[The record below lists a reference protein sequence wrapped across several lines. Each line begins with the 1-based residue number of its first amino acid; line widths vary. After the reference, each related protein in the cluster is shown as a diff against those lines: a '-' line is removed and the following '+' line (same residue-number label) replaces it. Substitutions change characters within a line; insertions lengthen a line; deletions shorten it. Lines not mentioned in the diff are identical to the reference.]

1 MMKLFQS
8 SYIIGTIVTQTGNIP
23 QIATRWQLN
32 DYLGALKVRLAIQ
45 RGSYRVE
52 PGIYAIRNP
61 CATDNVLVTANYKL
75 TFDIVRRNLD
85 GLNVWLLVLDTK
97 GVNVW
102 CAAGKKTFGSDEL
115 IRRIKQVKLHDM
127 VSHRR
132 IIVPQLG
139 APGIS
144 AAKVRK
150 ESIPVQQNDDIN
162 ASKAISA
169 PNFSKFSRPTKAD
182 SGFNVLFGPVNAKD
196 IKKFLNNGY
205 KATRE
210 MRTATFTFA
219 DRLILI
225 PVEFIL
231 DLKYL
236 ASLIV
241 LLLLLSGISQSGYS
255 ITKIMPNSLAIIL
268 NSLMAYT
275 AGTVVAPLL
284 LPYLPFRSF
293 SMKGL
298 TVGLLA
304 FTFMLYSKTT
314 GNWLQSLAWLFV
326 YSALPAFMTMNFT
339 GTSNYTSLSG
349 VLKEMKVAVPL
360 QITFGALAIV
370 IFIISK
376 IV

>member
-1 MMKLFQS
+1 MKTSLP
-8 SYIIGTIVTQTGNIP
+8 YIIGTVATNAGDIP
-23 QIATRWQLN
+23 QITTRWQIA
-32 DYLGALKVRLAIQ
+32 DYLGALKVRLAFG

-52 PGIYAIRNP
+52 PGLYAIGNP
-61 CATDNVLVTANYKL
+61 CATDDVLVTANYKL
-75 TFDIVRRNLD
+75 TFDIVRRNLE

-102 CAAGKKTFGSDEL
+102 CAAGKKTFGSAEL
-115 IRRIKQVKLHDM
+115 IRRIKQVKLHNI

-144 AAKVRK
+144 AAEVRK
-150 ESIPVQQNDDIN
+150 GSIPVQQNDKIN
-162 ASKAISA
+162 ASMAISA
-169 PNFSKFSRPTKAD
+169 QNFSQFSRPTKAD
-182 SGFNVLFGPVNAKD
+182 SGFNVLFGPVRACD
-196 IKKFLNNGY
+196 IKEFLNSGY

-210 MRTATFTFA
+210 MRTATFTFV

-231 DLKYL
+231 GLKYL
-236 ASLIV
+236 ASLVV
-241 LLLLLSGISQSGYS
+241 LLLLLSGISQNGFS
-255 ITKIMPNSLAIIL
+255 ITEVIHNSIPITL

-298 TVGLLA
+298 TVGLVA
-304 FTFMLYSKTT
+304 FSFMLYMGTT
-314 GNWLQSLAWLFV
+314 GSWIQSLAWLFV
-326 YSALPAFMTMNFT
+326 FSALPAFMTMNFT

-349 VLKEMKVAVPL
+349 VLKEMKIAVPM
-360 QITFGALAIV
+360 QIAFGVLAIV
-370 IFIISK
+370 IFVTSK
-376 IV
+376 FV